1 MGSTRKDLLDWD
13 EPKPSFAESALLVC
27 NKDALPHKNKEPS
40 SSKESKGVLSTTSVP
55 TSQVLGKV
63 KDFLRIMAEAN
74 RKLEVDA
81 KEKPRADYDIEVLT
95 GNEDEY
101 IEMDLLLGVADL
113 HTPEA
118 IAAAESAMGGAS
130 KSSFPSASHSSSSD
144 SEDSDEDDNETN
156 SNNSSQKPNS
166 DCDDSCSTEQPKK
179 RPKIT
184 ELN

>member
-1 MGSTRKDLLDWD
+1 
-13 EPKPSFAESALLVC
+13 
-27 NKDALPHKNKEPS
+27 
-40 SSKESKGVLSTTSVP
+40 
-55 TSQVLGKV
+55 
-63 KDFLRIMAEAN
+63 MAEAN

-118 IAAAESAMGGAS
+118 IAAAESAMGDAS
-130 KSSFPSASHSSSSD
+130 KSSFLSASHSSSSSSSD
-144 SEDSDEDDNETN
+144 SEDSDDDDKETN

-166 DCDDSCSTEQPKK
+166 GCDDSCSTEQPKK
-179 RPKIT
+179 RLKIT